1 VECGGI
7 SHARTNVNAVEN
19 CANFEDAVELV
30 LNDMVALQGAE
41 YGDLQLAANNELL
54 LVAQRGLPRDFLEF
68 FRRVTPNQGC
78 VCGRALRT
86 RTTIVVFDV
95 EQDSEFAPYLPY
107 SRMASY
113 RAVQSTPLFSST
125 GIVVG
130 MASTKFKNPH
140 RPSAIEVQT
149 LNHYSPIAAD
159 RLLGLLGQETLS
171 DKAEKMCEQMFT
183 EALPSAV
190 PPSGQHYQAINDRI

>member
-1 VECGGI
+1 MLIEQM
-7 SHARTNVNAVEN
+7 SMRLKD

-30 LNDMVALQGAE
+30 LDDMVALQGAE
-41 YGDLQLAANNELL
+41 CGDLQLAAGNELL

-107 SRMASY
+107 ARIAGY
-113 RAVQSTPLFSST
+113 RAVQSTPLISPT
-125 GIVVG
+125 GIIVG

-140 RPSAIEVQT
+140 RPTAIEIQT
-149 LNHYSPIAAD
+149 LSDYSPIAAD
-159 RLLGLLGQETLS
+159 RLLSLLDQGTLS

-183 EALPSAV
+183 KPLSPNV
-190 PPSGQHYQAINDRI
+190 PPIGTTLLGDQRRNMTL

>member
-1 VECGGI
+1 MLEQM
-7 SHARTNVNAVEN
+7 SMRLKH

-30 LNDMVALQGAE
+30 LDDMIALQGAE
-41 YGDLQLAANNELL
+41 YGDLQLAAGNELL
-54 LVAQRGLPRDFLEF
+54 LVAQRGLPREFLEF
-68 FRRVTPNQGC
+68 FRRVTPDQGC

-107 SRMASY
+107 SRTAGY
-113 RAVQSTPLFSST
+113 RAVQSTPLVSPT
-125 GIVVG
+125 GIIVG

-140 RPSAIEVQT
+140 RPTAIEVQT
-149 LNHYSPIAAD
+149 LNHYSPIAAA
-159 RLLGLLGQETLS
+159 RLLSLLGQGTLG

-183 EALPSAV
+183 AALPPAV
-190 PPSGQHYQAINDRI
+190 PPSGQRHQAINDRI